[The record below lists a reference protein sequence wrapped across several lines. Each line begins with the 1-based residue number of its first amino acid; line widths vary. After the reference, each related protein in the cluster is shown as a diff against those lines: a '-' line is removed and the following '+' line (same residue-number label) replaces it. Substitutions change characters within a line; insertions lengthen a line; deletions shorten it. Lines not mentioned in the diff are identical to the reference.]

1 MPADDRQFLNLHL
14 YLYHLTLSPVRDEFN
29 LNVSTMIMQK
39 LMKLDTKV
47 HLVAFYLGQTK
58 NKTMDQSL
66 HRMNIHKI
74 VFQRITSGNFL
85 PSPN

>member
-1 MPADDRQFLNLHL
+1 MPADG
-14 YLYHLTLSPVRDEFN
+14 LYHLTLSPVRDDFI